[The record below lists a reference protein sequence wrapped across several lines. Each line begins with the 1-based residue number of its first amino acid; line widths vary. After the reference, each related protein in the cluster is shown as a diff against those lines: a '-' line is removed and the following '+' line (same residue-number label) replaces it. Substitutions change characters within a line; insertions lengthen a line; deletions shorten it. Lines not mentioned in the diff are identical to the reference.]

1 MPIKSCRENNRPGWK
16 YGDSGKC
23 YTYTQGDKE
32 GSKRAR
38 KKAEKQAQAIHSTG
52 WREGKGEEIM
62 TEEKDIKIK
71 SIEELELELADIK
84 KSFEELK
91 KNMVN

>member
-1 MPIKSCRENNRPGWK
+1 MPTHPCEKDGKPGWQW
-16 YGDSGKC
+16 GNSGKC
-23 YTYTQGDKE
+23 YTYTRGDKE
-32 GSKRAR
+32 GRKRAK
-38 KKAEKQAQAIHSTG
+38 KKADAQGAAVHSTG